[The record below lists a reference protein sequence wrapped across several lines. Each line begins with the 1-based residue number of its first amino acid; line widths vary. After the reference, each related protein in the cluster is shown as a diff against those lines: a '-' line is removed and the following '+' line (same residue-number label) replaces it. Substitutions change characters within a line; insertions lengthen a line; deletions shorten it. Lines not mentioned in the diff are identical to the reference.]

1 MKNNVISLRN
11 VWKTY
16 VLRSET
22 VNALKGIT
30 LEIPKGSFVSILGPS
45 GSGKSTMM
53 SIVGCL
59 DRPSKG
65 EVFLNNH
72 DTCKLS
78 DDELSVMRGKT
89 LGFVF
94 QKFNLVGTLTALNN
108 VALPLA
114 FQGVSLSAR
123 LQRAR
128 ELLSFVGLEKRFN
141 HKPAE
146 LSGGEQQRVAIARA
160 LANDPDVILADE
172 PTGNLD
178 SRNGKLIMNLFK
190 KLNDDGKTVIFVTH
204 DSSLTKYSDKI
215 VRIKDGKILEGK
227 K

>member
-1 MKNNVISLRN
+1 MKNSVISLKN

-22 VNALKGIT
+22 VNALRGIT
-30 LEIPKGSFVSILGPS
+30 LDIAQGSFVSILGPS
-45 GSGKSTMM
+45 GSGKSTIMG
-53 SIVGCL
+53 IIGCL
-59 DRPSKG
+59 DRPSEGK
-65 EVFLNNH
+65 VFLNGC
-72 DTCKLS
+72 DTYKLS
-78 DDELSVMRGKT
+78 DDELSVMRGKI

-108 VALPLA
+108 VALPMA
-114 FQGVSLSAR
+114 FQGVKLSAR
-123 LQRAR
+123 LERAK
-128 ELLSFVGLEKRFN
+128 ELLSFVGLEKRVN

-160 LANDPDVILADE
+160 LANDPEVILADE

-178 SRNGKLIMNLFK
+178 SNTGKLIMELFK
-190 KLNDDGKTVIFVTH
+190 KLNKQGKTVIFVTH

-215 VRIKDGKILEGK
+215 VRIKDGKVSN
-227 K
+227 

>member
-1 MKNNVISLRN
+1 MKNSVISLKN

-22 VNALKGIT
+22 VNALRGIT
-30 LEIPKGSFVSILGPS
+30 LDIAQGSFVSILGPS
-45 GSGKSTMM
+45 GSGKSTIMG
-53 SIVGCL
+53 IIGCL
-59 DRPSKG
+59 DRPSEGK
-65 EVFLNNH
+65 VFLNGC
-72 DTCKLS
+72 DTYKLS

-108 VALPLA
+108 VALPMA
-114 FQGVSLSAR
+114 FQGVKLSAR
-123 LQRAR
+123 LERAK
-128 ELLSFVGLEKRFN
+128 ELLSFVGLEKRVN

-160 LANDPDVILADE
+160 LANDPEVILADE

-178 SRNGKLIMNLFK
+178 SNTGKLIMELFK
-190 KLNDDGKTVIFVTH
+190 KLNKQGKTVIFVTH

-215 VRIKDGKILEGK
+215 VRIKDGKVSN
-227 K
+227 

>member
-1 MKNNVISLRN
+1 MKNSVISLKN

-22 VNALKGIT
+22 VSALRGIS
-30 LEIPKGSFVSILGPS
+30 LDIAQGSFVSILGPS

-53 SIVGCL
+53 GIIGCL
-59 DRPSKG
+59 DRPSEGK
-65 EVFLNNH
+65 VFLNGC
-72 DTCKLS
+72 DTYKLS

-108 VALPLA
+108 VALPMA
-114 FQGVSLSAR
+114 FQGVKLSAR
-123 LQRAR
+123 LERAK
-128 ELLSFVGLEKRFN
+128 ELLSFVGLEKRVN

-160 LANDPDVILADE
+160 LANDPEVILADE

-178 SRNGKLIMNLFK
+178 SNTGKLIMELFK
-190 KLNDDGKTVIFVTH
+190 KLNKQGKTIIFVTH
-204 DSSLTKYSDKI
+204 DFSLTKYSDKI
-215 VRIKDGKILEGK
+215 VRIRDGKVSN
-227 K
+227 

>member
-1 MKNNVISLRN
+1 MKNSVISLKN

-22 VNALKGIT
+22 VNALRGIT
-30 LEIPKGSFVSILGPS
+30 LDIAQGSFVSILGPS
-45 GSGKSTMM
+45 GSGKSTIMG
-53 SIVGCL
+53 IIGCL
-59 DRPSKG
+59 DRPSEGK
-65 EVFLNNH
+65 VFLNGC
-72 DTCKLS
+72 DTYKLS

-108 VALPLA
+108 VALPMA
-114 FQGVSLSAR
+114 FQGVKLSAR
-123 LQRAR
+123 LERAK
-128 ELLSFVGLEKRFN
+128 ELLSFVGLEKRVN

-160 LANDPDVILADE
+160 LANDPEVILADE

-178 SRNGKLIMNLFK
+178 SNTGKLIMELFK
-190 KLNDDGKTVIFVTH
+190 KLNKQGKTIIFVTH

-215 VRIKDGKILEGK
+215 VRIRDGKVSN
-227 K
+227 